1 MNISN
6 ILNRAREFVSYD
18 TDENRLQQRDV
29 EAAAQ
34 QFLADVGFVEVSE
47 TIPVIVNQQTYIVN
61 SVVLPRMVLLDGQEL
76 QRVYSED
83 SSIQGYRFEFPRL
96 TLTQAPLQAGTV
108 TVAGFG
114 APSSLSNAGLP
125 SAFEQL
131 VEDCIASLAAGK
143 FLLRFRDNAR
153 AQMFLAE
160 YHNSL
165 RRLKT
170 RALFIRKP
178 RPVQGSVDVI

>member
-29 EAAAQ
+29 ESAAQ

-61 SVVLPRMVLLDGQEL
+61 SVVLPRMVLLDAQEL
-76 QRVYSED
+76 PRVYEQD
-83 SSIQGYRFEFPRL
+83 SSIQSYRFEFPRL
-96 TLTQAPLQAGTV
+96 TLTQVPMQSGTLV
-108 TVAGFG
+108 VAGYG
-114 APSSLSNAGLP
+114 APNSLANAALP

-131 VEDCIASLAAGK
+131 AEDCIASLSAGK

-165 RRLKT
+165 RRLKP
-170 RALFIRKP
+170 RALFVRKP